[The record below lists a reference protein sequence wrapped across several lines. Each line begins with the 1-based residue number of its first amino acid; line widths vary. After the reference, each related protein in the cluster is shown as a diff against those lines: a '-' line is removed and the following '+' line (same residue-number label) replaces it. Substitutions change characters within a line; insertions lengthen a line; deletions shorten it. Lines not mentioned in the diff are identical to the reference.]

1 MVGKSKGLH
10 PNYQFLSTGSFEI
23 WQCNSAIDHYAAHLS
38 FSKRSSLGILSL
50 VLRTAHSL
58 LADNA
63 DHAHETEVPESMSF
77 IQSLASAL
85 VFTIAIEFAVWLV
98 IIRRDPL
105 KLLWYSFLI
114 NSFTNPLMNYI
125 YNYEMRQ
132 LYLLEL
138 AVAAVEAILIKHLL
152 ELGYKEA
159 VILAFAGNLA
169 SLLIGLL
176 VFG

>member
-1 MVGKSKGLH
+1 M
-10 PNYQFLSTGSFEI
+10 
-23 WQCNSAIDHYAAHLS
+23 
-38 FSKRSSLGILSL
+38 
-50 VLRTAHSL
+50 
-58 LADNA
+58 
-63 DHAHETEVPESMSF
+63 PESMSF

-85 VFTIAIEFAVWLV
+85 VFTIAIEFAVWLA

-105 KLLWYSFLI
+105 RLLWYSFLI

-125 YNYEMRQ
+125 YNYEIRQ

-152 ELGYKEA
+152 EIGYKEA

>member
-1 MVGKSKGLH
+1 
-10 PNYQFLSTGSFEI
+10 
-23 WQCNSAIDHYAAHLS
+23 
-38 FSKRSSLGILSL
+38 
-50 VLRTAHSL
+50 
-58 LADNA
+58 
-63 DHAHETEVPESMSF
+63 MSF

-85 VFTIAIEFAVWLV
+85 IFTIAIEFGVWLL

-105 KLLWYSFLI
+105 KLLWYSILI

-132 LYLLEL
+132 LFILEL
-138 AVAAVEAILIKHLL
+138 SVAAVEAILIKYLL

-159 VILAFAGNLA
+159 LILAFAGNMA